1 MMGRRKLTYR
11 AHRVRPIDP
20 PPRAQHAAEQARD
33 GRDGRDIGKQA
44 GVLGLFVAVQ
54 ALIGA
59 AFRRK

>member
-33 GRDGRDIGKQA
+33 GRSVVKEARA
-44 GVLGLFVAVQ
+44 LGLFVAAQ

>member
-1 MMGRRKLTYR
+1 MARRKLTYR

-33 GRDGRDIGKQA
+33 GRDIGKQA
-44 GVLGLFVAVQ
+44 GALGLFVAVQ